1 MKAAENCSI
10 EIIDLLLKKGAD
22 PFVKN
27 KKGRTADQYAKQKQ
41 PDSGIELIRMASQ
54 GNPRRAHQLIL
65 TALRLATDKKINH
78 LPDDILQE
86 AIAMLRHA

>member
-41 PDSGIELIRMASQ
+41 PDSGIELMIKEFMNSRLSKQMEKVNCLSK
-54 GNPRRAHQLIL
+54 NNSL
-65 TALRLATDKKINH
+65 TSEESTF
-78 LPDDILQE
+78 
-86 AIAMLRHA
+86 